1 MSKTITLYTTI
12 DEFEKLHEII
22 NSHRANAKEIK
33 VPRQT
38 FMNLL
43 MDHSNMSKV
52 LKVGN

>member
-1 MSKTITLYTTI
+1 MSKKITLYTTV
-12 DEFEKLHEII
+12 DDFEKLHEVI

-43 MDHSNMSKV
+43 MDHSKMCKE
-52 LKVGN
+52 LGL

>member
-1 MSKTITLYTTI
+1 MKKITLYTTNK
-12 DEFEKLHEII
+12 EFEELHAII

-43 MDHSNMSKV
+43 MDHSKMCKELN
-52 LKVGN
+52 LD

>member
-1 MSKTITLYTTI
+1 MTKQVVLYTSLE
-12 DEFEKLHEII
+12 EFEKLHEII

-43 MDHSNMSKV
+43 MDHSNMCKA
-52 LKVGN
+52 LGLGK

>member
-1 MSKTITLYTTI
+1 MSKELKLYTTV
-12 DEFEKLHEII
+12 DEFEKLHEVI

-43 MDHSNMSKV
+43 MDHANMCKA
-52 LKVGN
+52 LGK

>member
-1 MSKTITLYTTI
+1 MSKQITLYTTI

-22 NSHRANAKEIK
+22 DSHRANAKEIK

-43 MDHSNMSKV
+43 MDHSNLCKA
-52 LKVGN
+52 LKAGN

>member
-1 MSKTITLYTTI
+1 MKKITLYTSVK
-12 DEFEKLHEII
+12 EFDQLHEII

-43 MDHSNMSKV
+43 MDHAKMCKELN
-52 LKVGN
+52 LD

>member
-1 MSKTITLYTTI
+1 MSKEIVLYTSLE
-12 DEFEKLHEII
+12 EFEKLHEII

-43 MDHSNMSKV
+43 MDHSKMCKELN
-52 LKVGN
+52 LD